1 MLYASVRS
9 VQQASVKRMRTLK
22 RLTIAILLAT
32 AALTAAADPRTVNDA
47 IYSETQADNG
57 EALYADHCLTCHDK
71 KYFRPVLRR
80 WEGQS
85 LGVFYTVMV
94 TSMPQSN
101 PGALALE
108 EYADILAYILSLS
121 RYPAGEDPLQSEPE
135 ALNEV
140 MIAKRK

>member
-1 MLYASVRS
+1 M
-9 VQQASVKRMRTLK
+9 KTLK
-22 RLTIAILLAT
+22 QLTTALLLCSAG
-32 AALTAAADPRTVNDA
+32 LTALAAPPSVTDE
-47 IYSETQADNG
+47 IYSATQADSG
-57 EALYADHCLTCHDK
+57 EVLYAEHCLACHDK

-94 TSMPQSN
+94 TSMPQRH
-101 PGALALE
+101 PGALSLE

-121 RYPAGEDPLQSEPE
+121 RYPAGEEPLQSEPE
-135 ALNEV
+135 ALNDV